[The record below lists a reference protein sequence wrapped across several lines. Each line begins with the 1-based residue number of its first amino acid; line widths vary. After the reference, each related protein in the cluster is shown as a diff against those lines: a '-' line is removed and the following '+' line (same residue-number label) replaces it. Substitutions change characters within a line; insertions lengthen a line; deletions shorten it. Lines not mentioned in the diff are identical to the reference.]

1 MVRHLAFLVFCITA
15 HLTASYSWLVEEM
28 TFPDDIYDPI
38 RAPRFSLL
46 STLGRIF
53 SCFSAKKELPQ
64 EKEA

>member
-1 MVRHLAFLVFCITA
+1 
-15 HLTASYSWLVEEM
+15 M